1 MTARF
6 ASQQEIDN
14 WNSLVITNPDG
25 GNIFQATEFAH
36 TKRSN
41 NWSTRFLVVDN
52 LYILV
57 LQRKIPTLGN
67 FWYVPKGPG
76 INNTDELS
84 KLLPRLREFAAANN
98 VFTVKME
105 SELLATEDNLSFLS
119 KSNLPKSR
127 AVQAANTVIV
137 DISADIDTV
146 VASFSP
152 KTRASIRSAQKADI
166 KIEVVPI
173 NDANC
178 KIFYDLMV
186 ATINGRSHLRSFDY
200 FKTFW
205 QSHYNAGNGIFIF
218 ASVDG
223 EILSM
228 DFIMILGNKA
238 TRKDAASSRQHS
250 VRGVSALLEKFAIE
264 YLKTLGV
271 TKYDLYGSP
280 PSDQIKNP
288 NHPYYG
294 FGTFKAGFNA
304 NITDYVGCFDLI
316 IKPRSYKIW
325 VKAGERIVHRV
336 YRQRHRDLYY

>member
-6 ASQQEIDN
+6 ASQQEIEN
-14 WNSLVITNPDG
+14 WNSLIIANPDG
-25 GNIFQATEFAH
+25 GTIFQAHEFASM
-36 TKRSN
+36 KRAN
-41 NWSTRFLVVDN
+41 NWTTRYLVVSN
-52 LYILV
+52 VYILV
-57 LQRKIPTLGN
+57 LERKIPTLGA
-67 FWYVPKGPG
+67 FWYIPKGPG
-76 INNTDELS
+76 IKNTNELNE
-84 KLLPRLREFAAANN
+84 LLPELREFAKINH
-98 VFTVKME
+98 VFAVKME
-105 SELLATEDNLSFLS
+105 SELLATDDNLRYL
-119 KSNLPKSR
+119 KQSNLLKSR

-137 DISADIDTV
+137 DISADIDTT

-166 KIEVVPI
+166 KIEVVPV
-173 NDANC
+173 NDTNC

-205 QSHYNAGNGIFIF
+205 QSHFNGGTGIFIF
-218 ASVDG
+218 ASMDN

-228 DFIMILGNKA
+228 DFIMVLGDKA

-264 YLKTLGV
+264 HLKTLGV

-294 FGTFKAGFNA
+294 FGTFKAGFNS
-304 NITDYVGCFDLI
+304 NITDYVGCFDLV
-316 IKPRSYKIW
+316 IKSRSYKIW
-325 VKAGERIVHRV
+325 VKAGERIAHRI
-336 YRQRHRDLYY
+336 YRQRHHDLYY